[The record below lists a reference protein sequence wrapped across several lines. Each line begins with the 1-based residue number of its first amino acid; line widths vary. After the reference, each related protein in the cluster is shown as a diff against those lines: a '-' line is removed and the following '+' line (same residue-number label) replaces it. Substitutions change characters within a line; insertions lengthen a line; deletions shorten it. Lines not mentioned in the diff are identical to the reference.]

1 MSKICKSCHGEVK
14 PEDRYC
20 IHCGKPLER
29 ETETD
34 KKWNKYDWEKDE
46 WEGDSQAENANQN
59 GQAKVVTMKQYILM
73 GILLAIPFVNLGVC
87 VAIILNK
94 KMNPNHRNLAK
105 AWLVLNIIGLIL
117 GCILAFVLFH
127 MLTIEPL
134 VHQPV
139 EHMVPQTQMVGEL
152 LTEI

>member
-1 MSKICKSCHGEVK
+1 MAKFCKSCHGEVK

-20 IHCGKPLER
+20 IHCGKPLEK
-29 ETETD
+29 ETD
-34 KKWNKYDWEKDE
+34 EKWNKYDWEKDE
-46 WEGDSQAENANQN
+46 WEGDRQKGEDSRS
-59 GQAKVVTMKQYILM
+59 GQAKVVTMKQYIVM
-73 GILLAIPFVNLGVC
+73 GILLAIPFLNLGVC
-87 VAIILNK
+87 IAIILNK

-117 GCILAFVLFH
+117 GGILAFVLFH

-134 VHQPV
+134 MHQP
-139 EHMVPQTQMVGEL
+139 EQLVPQTQMVGEL